1 MQKGITMAELI
12 GCWNLSKHYAADGR
26 AVAAVEQVNL
36 SVGRGDFVVILGHSG
51 SGKTTLLSLIGGL
64 TVPDVGEVVIDGV
77 ENWHQDDNA
86 LSAMRNRKIGFIFQF
101 ASLIPSLTVLENV
114 LLPLAFGEHAKA
126 GREQAMEMLTLVGL
140 ADKANAFPAQLSGG
154 QQRRVAIARAFIN
167 NPEVILADEPTGD
180 LDEETEQDILALFRK
195 YNAQGTTFLVVT
207 HNNDLAATQANP
219 RVFTMR
225 QGVLDEAA

>member
-1 MQKGITMAELI
+1 MMTEII
-12 GCWNLSKHYAADGR
+12 GCRNLSKRYPADGKT
-26 AVAAVEQVNL
+26 VAAVEQVSL

-64 TVPDVGEVVIDGV
+64 TAPDSGEVMVAGV
-77 ENWHQDDNA
+77 ENWHQSDNA

-114 LLPLAFGEHAKA
+114 LLPLAFGATSGRDRQKA
-126 GREQAMEMLTLVGL
+126 VEMLALVGL
-140 ADKANAFPAQLSGG
+140 GDKANAFPAQLSGG

-180 LDEETEQDILALFRK
+180 LDEETELEILALFRK
-195 YNAQGTTFLVVT
+195 YNEQGTTFLVVT
-207 HNNDLAATQANP
+207 HNNGLAATQANP

-225 QGVLDEAA
+225 QGVLEEAA

>member
-1 MQKGITMAELI
+1 MSECI
-12 GCWNLSKHYAADGR
+12 GCRNLCKRYPADGK
-26 AVAAVEQVNL
+26 AVAAVEGVNL
-36 SVGRGDFVVILGHSG
+36 SVARGDFVVILGHSG

-64 TVPDVGEVVIDGV
+64 TVPDSGEVVVDGV
-77 ENWHQDDNA
+77 ENWHQSDNA

-114 LLPLAFGEHAKA
+114 LLPIAFGESTKA
-126 GREQAMEMLTLVGL
+126 GREQALEMLTLVGL
-140 ADKANAFPAQLSGG
+140 SDKANAFPSQLSGG

-180 LDEETEQDILALFRK
+180 LDEETEQEILALFRK
-195 YNAQGTTFLVVT
+195 YNTEGTTFLVVT
-207 HNNDLAATQANP
+207 HNNGLAATQDNP

-225 QGVLDEAA
+225 QGVLEEAA